1 MKGLVDGLIDYDER
15 VTSSKKTFFNSRLEC
30 KSYTVF
36 MTKMAEK
43 PCIPFKATCTYIA
56 HIREYL
62 PGMCVCVSERK
73 PRHVIKSIEPY
84 HSLG

>member
-30 KSYTVF
+30 ESHTVF

-43 PCIPFKATCTYIA
+43 PCIP
-56 HIREYL
+56 L
-62 PGMCVCVSERK
+62 P
-73 PRHVIKSIEPY
+73 HVPI
-84 HSLG
+84 